1 MKDDKEFH
9 AYLEQENQNKD
20 FNKQVL
26 SKNDFELFR
35 EENHTVNTVF
45 RVKYFCVGK
54 VEKWKCYK
62 DNKQIFIIEASKLL
76 KKEVAFIKTV
86 EGFNFL
92 LNECKAGAT
101 SFSDFKKK
109 IKEKMKEGY

>member
-9 AYLEQENQNKD
+9 AYLEQESQNKD

-35 EENHTVNTVF
+35 EENNTINPVF
-45 RVKYFCVGK
+45 RVKYSCVGK
-54 VEKWKCYK
+54 IEKWRCLK
-62 DNKQIFIIEASKLL
+62 DNKQIFIIEGSKLL
-76 KKEVAFIKTV
+76 KKEIAFIKSIT
-86 EGFNFL
+86 GFNFL
-92 LNECKAGAT
+92 ISECKAGT
-101 SFSDFKKK
+101 TTFTELKKK